1 MEIMLKYQLVKMA
14 EAGGSNLPH
23 GGIKIRRNWPPNAAD
38 SSRVTHLSNDYID
51 LNGFE
56 SDILLSTTIHRD
68 TPVIPAKCLRG
79 VDQ

>member
-1 MEIMLKYQLVKMA
+1 MTAIGLELEECLA
-14 EAGGSNLPH
+14 GAGGFEPPH
-23 GGIKIRRNWPPNAAD
+23 GGIKIRRNWPPSAAH

-51 LNGFE
+51 LNAFE
-56 SDILLSTTIHRD
+56 SDILLNTTIHRD